1 MKTTLWTVLAFAC
14 GFLTLASFTGVI
26 AGFRT
31 SLLDVALAG
40 VLTFAFGAATRGSW
54 RKARGPR
61 TWKLPGPRNVRIGLG
76 GARGSR

>member
-14 GFLTLASFTGVI
+14 GFLTLASFTGIV

-54 RKARGPR
+54 RKARGAR
-61 TWKLPGPRNVRIGLG
+61 HLETTRLPEREDRPWRR
-76 GARGSR
+76 